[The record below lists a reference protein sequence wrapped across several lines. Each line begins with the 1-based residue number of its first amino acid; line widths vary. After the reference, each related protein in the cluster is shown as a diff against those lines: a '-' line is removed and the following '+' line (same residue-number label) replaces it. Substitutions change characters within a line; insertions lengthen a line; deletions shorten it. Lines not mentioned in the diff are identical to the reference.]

1 MSRQYRSFKLLF
13 NLYKRLMTTCNQ
25 LAHSHVSVLLKPLR
39 QTGENESAHFIEWR
53 KGKRFECITG
63 HCRKNHVLDYA
74 SPQLQWKMRVSLLA
88 WLKLKMSSKSVVIS
102 L

>member
-53 KGKRFECITG
+53 KDVEI
-63 HCRKNHVLDYA
+63 
-74 SPQLQWKMRVSLLA
+74 
-88 WLKLKMSSKSVVIS
+88 
-102 L
+102 

>member
-1 MSRQYRSFKLLF
+1 MSRQYRSLKLLF

-53 KGKRFECITG
+53 KDVEIKERDLNVSQGIVGKTMF
-63 HCRKNHVLDYA
+63 
-74 SPQLQWKMRVSLLA
+74 
-88 WLKLKMSSKSVVIS
+88 
-102 L
+102 